1 MLQEFLTEAD
11 RFGYICVFYQI
22 ESKWMSLYHDFGY
35 NFFKLGE
42 EAVVDLNT
50 FTITGKKRAGMR
62 ATFNRFEREGYTFSI
77 HEPPFSDEL
86 YEELKKVSDAWL
98 GGKKR
103 RDFHLGTSIVSILVV
118 PLSLHYLMQKEKLLH
133 SQPLCQYIKVA
144 YYLLI

>member
-1 MLQEFLTEAD
+1 
-11 RFGYICVFYQI
+11 
-22 ESKWMSLYHDFGY
+22 MSLYHDFGY

-86 YEELKKVSDAWL
+86 YEELRKSFRCMAWWKKE
-98 GGKKR
+98 R
-103 RDFHLGTSIVSILVV
+103 FFTRILR
-118 PLSLHYLMQKEKLLH
+118 S
-133 SQPLCQYIKVA
+133 
-144 YYLLI
+144 

>member
-1 MLQEFLTEAD
+1 MLQEFLAEAD

-77 HEPPFSDEL
+77 HQPPFSDEL
-86 YEELKKVSDAWL
+86 FEELRKVSDAWL

-103 RDFHLGTSIVSILVV
+103 KVFHSDTSIVNILAVL
-118 PLSLHYLMQKEKLLH
+118 LSLHYLMRMERLSH
-133 SQPLCQYIKVA
+133 SQPLCPYIKTDHC
-144 YYLLI
+144 LLI

>member
-1 MLQEFLTEAD
+1 
-11 RFGYICVFYQI
+11 
-22 ESKWMSLYHDFGY
+22 MSLYHDFGY

-86 YEELKKVSDAWL
+86 YEELRKVSDAWL
-98 GGKKR
+98 GGKER
-103 RDFHLGTSIVSILVV
+103 FSLGYFDREYISRA
-118 PLSLHYLMQKEKLLH
+118 LSQHYLMRMEKLLH
-133 SQPLCQYIKVA
+133 SQHSCLYIKTDH
-144 YYLLI
+144 YLSI